1 MNTET
6 SNKRTWTPHVT
17 VATVTER
24 NGRFLFVEESV
35 NDELVINQPAGHW
48 EEGETLMQAAIRE
61 TYEETGWHVELTG
74 VLGLYEHQPV
84 ELDYAFLR
92 ICFAAKPIEHDA
104 SHVMEQSIK
113 RWFWMDQH
121 ELRGEIFRHR
131 SPMVQQ
137 CVEDYWTSTRFPL
150 KLINHLT
157 PRRPKPVPIMPNAP
171 VAFDV
176 PDPRLLNL
184 KKR

>member
-1 MNTET
+1 MSQRN
-6 SNKRTWTPHVT
+6 WMPHVT

-24 NGRFLFVEESV
+24 NGRFLFVEEDV
-35 NDELVINQPAGHW
+35 NGELVINQPAGHW
-48 EEGETLMQAAIRE
+48 EEGETLFQAATRE
-61 TYEETGWHVELTG
+61 TFEETGWKVELTG
-74 VLGLYEHQPV
+74 VLGIYEYQPP

-92 ICFAAKPIEHDA
+92 IAFSARPLEHDA
-104 SHVMEQSIK
+104 DHMLDDGIA

-121 ELRGEIFRHR
+121 ELRNEVFRHR

-137 CVEDYWTSTRFPL
+137 CVEDFWTAKRYPL
-150 KLINHLT
+150 NLLTHLT
-157 PRRPKPVPIMPNAP
+157 PRKRKPTAATPPAP